1 MALLESSYGEQK
13 RLQFLQSVIERI
25 QPSRV
30 LDIGC
35 GLGTYVTFP
44 LAKAFPTIS
53 FLGVDCD
60 AYSIACAQRQNTLPN
75 LAFVPLQEFDADGQF
90 DLIIASEVIE
100 HVERPDEF
108 LLDLRGKLTD
118 DGRVVLTL
126 PNGYG
131 PFELMSLLQNF
142 RCISFVYNIL
152 IKNAKKILRKSHC
165 ITYPVTFAISPHIN
179 FFSYSDIQKLLSI
192 SGFHILEFRSRTF
205 LCGFILDHIIRYQFL
220 SKWNARIANS
230 LPPYLNSGWMFVLE
244 KANSVGTSSYNR
256 RFYARLHRYINEKAI
271 QNHSI

>member
-1 MALLESSYGEQK
+1 MVIAESSYGEQK
-13 RLQFLQSVIERI
+13 RLQFLQSVIEQC

-75 LAFVPLQEFDADGQF
+75 LAFIALQEFDVDGQF

-100 HVERPDEF
+100 HVEHPDEF

-142 RCISFVYNIL
+142 RCFDVSM
-152 IKNAKKILRKSHC
+152 
-165 ITYPVTFAISPHIN
+165 
-179 FFSYSDIQKLLSI
+179 
-192 SGFHILEFRSRTF
+192 FRCFDVSMY
-205 LCGFILDHIIRYQFL
+205 I
-220 SKWNARIANS
+220 
-230 LPPYLNSGWMFVLE
+230 
-244 KANSVGTSSYNR
+244 
-256 RFYARLHRYINEKAI
+256 FYV
-271 QNHSI
+271 